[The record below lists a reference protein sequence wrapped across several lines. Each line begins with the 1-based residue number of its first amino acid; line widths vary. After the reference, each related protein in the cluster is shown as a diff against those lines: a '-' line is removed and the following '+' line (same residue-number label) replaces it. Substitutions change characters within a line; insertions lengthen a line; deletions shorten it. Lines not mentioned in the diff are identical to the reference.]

1 MRKEVYKRHI
11 ENFSQHWWFQ
21 ARKQIIDGIIFKFIK
36 KKKLNILDFGSGSGV
51 NLKMLSKYGKV
62 NIYEPHHKTKNYL
75 KKNYKNK
82 KKFKVLNHINNNKFD
97 LIILADVLEHLKNDK
112 KELLKLKKCLNK
124 KGLILI
130 TVPAYKFL
138 FSKKDEILGHYRRY
152 NKEEIKKLFKNFNPI
167 KLTYFNFLLFFPIS
181 ISIIILKILR
191 INFIDEVEKMPNG
204 IINKLLFIIF
214 ILEKEIIKNFNLP
227 FGISLLGLFKKK

>member
-1 MRKEVYKRHI
+1 MVVLRL
-11 ENFSQHWWFQ
+11 
-21 ARKQIIDGIIFKFIK
+21 
-36 KKKLNILDFGSGSGV
+36 KLNGLLQKQW
-51 NLKMLSKYGKV
+51 LKIWLLNY
-62 NIYEPHHKTKNYL
+62 IYKYL
-75 KKNYKNK
+75 KKKYKNK

-167 KLTYFNFLLFFPIS
+167 KLTYFNFLLFIPIS

-191 INFIDEVEKMPNG
+191 INFIDEVEKMPNR

-214 ILEKEIIKNFNLP
+214 ILEKKIIKNFNLP
-227 FGISLLGLFKKK
+227 FGISLLGLFEKK

>member
-62 NIYEPHHKTKNYL
+62 NIYEPHRKTKNYL

-167 KLTYFNFLLFFPIS
+167 KLTYFNFLLFIPIS

-191 INFIDEVEKMPNG
+191 INFIDEVEKMPNR

-214 ILEKEIIKNFNLP
+214 ILEKKIIRNFNLP
-227 FGISLLGLFKKK
+227 FGISLLGLFEKK

>member
-11 ENFSQHWWFQ
+11 ENFSEHWWFQ
-21 ARKQIIDGIIFKFIK
+21 ARKRIIDGIILKFIK
-36 KKKLNILDFGSGSGV
+36 KKKLNILDFGAGSGV

-62 NIYEPHHKTKNYL
+62 NIYEPHYKTKKYL
-75 KKNYKNK
+75 KKKYNNK
-82 KKFKVLNHINNNKFD
+82 RKFKFLNDVNNNKFD

-112 KELLKLKKCLNK
+112 KELLKLEKCLNK

-138 FSKKDEILGHYRRY
+138 FSKKDQILGHYRRY
-152 NKEEIKKLFKNFNPI
+152 NKGEIKKLFKNFKPI
-167 KLTYFNFLLFFPIS
+167 KLTYFNFLLFIPIS

-191 INFIDEVEKMPNG
+191 INFIDEVEKMPNI
-204 IINKLLFIIF
+204 IINKLLFFIF
-214 ILEKEIIKNFNLP
+214 ILEKKIIKTYNLP
-227 FGISLLGLFKKK
+227 FGISLLGLFQKK

>member
-1 MRKEVYKRHI
+1 M
-11 ENFSQHWWFQ
+11 
-21 ARKQIIDGIIFKFIK
+21 IFK
-36 KKKLNILDFGSGSGV
+36 SC
-51 NLKMLSKYGKV
+51 
-62 NIYEPHHKTKNYL
+62 P
-75 KKNYKNK
+75 
-82 KKFKVLNHINNNKFD
+82 NKFD

-167 KLTYFNFLLFFPIS
+167 KLTYFNFLLFIPIS

-191 INFIDEVEKMPNG
+191 INFIDEVEKMPNR

-214 ILEKEIIKNFNLP
+214 ILEKKIIKNFNLP
-227 FGISLLGLFKKK
+227 FGISLLGLFEKK

>member
-1 MRKEVYKRHI
+1 MQKEVYKRHI

-21 ARKQIIDGIIFKFIK
+21 SRKKIIDEIIYKFIK
-36 KKKLNILDFGSGSGV
+36 KKKLDILDFGAGSGV

-62 NIYEPHHKTKNYL
+62 NIYEPHKETKNFL
-75 KKNYKNK
+75 KKKYKDK
-82 KKFKVLNHINNNKFD
+82 KKFNILNRFNDKKFD

-112 KELLKLKKCLNK
+112 KELIKLKRCLNK
-124 KGLILI
+124 KGFILI

-138 FSKKDEILGHYRRY
+138 FSKKDKVLGHYRRY
-152 NKEEIKKLFKNFNPI
+152 NKVEIKRLFKNFNLA
-167 KLTYFNFLLFFPIS
+167 KLTYFNFILFLPLS

-191 INFIDEVEKMPNG
+191 INFIDEVEKMPNK

-214 ILEKEIIKNFNLP
+214 SLEKKIIKNFNLP
-227 FGISLLGLFKKK
+227 FGISILGLFQKK